1 MVFNRGNIYIFHNAV
16 YLFVYLFLFQNLK
29 KTILKIRLTY
39 NLVTE
44 NEDRYHH
51 HHPQHP
57 VVGRPKNSRL

>member
-1 MVFNRGNIYIFHNAV
+1 MVFNRGNIYIFHDAV

-44 NEDRYHH
+44 KEDRYH

>member
-1 MVFNRGNIYIFHNAV
+1 MVFNRGNIYIFHDAV

-44 NEDRYHH
+44 KEDRYHH

-57 VVGRPKNSRL
+57 VVSRPKNSRL